1 MATSNPAPP
10 VLPPLDDGT
19 VKIAYV
25 GGELCIIRR
34 FKGPKAMPLDVV
46 YAIRPLSGDN
56 LFDGSDVAEMNAL
69 RPTDSNAPDFRVKL
83 LEYQKRLFIQ
93 NCKVVSR
100 HLRSWNLIVEGNAVL
115 AFDDPA
121 VLVKSAPA
129 LLIAD
134 IHEAIQLSAVPD
146 PETGNT
152 PVEDVAKKL
161 TPPSDSP

>member
-1 MATSNPAPP
+1 M
-10 VLPPLDDGT
+10 
-19 VKIAYV
+19 KIAYV

-56 LFDGSDVAEMNAL
+56 LFDGSDAAELNAL
-69 RPTDSNAPDFRVKL
+69 RPTDPNAADFQAKR
-83 LEYQKRLFIQ
+83 LEYQKRLFTQ
-93 NCKVVSR
+93 NCKTVAR
-100 HLRSWNLIVEGNAVL
+100 HLRSWNLIVDGNAVL
-115 AFDDPA
+115 PFNDPA

-152 PVEDVAKKL
+152 PVEDVAKKS
-161 TPPSDSP
+161 TQPSDSP